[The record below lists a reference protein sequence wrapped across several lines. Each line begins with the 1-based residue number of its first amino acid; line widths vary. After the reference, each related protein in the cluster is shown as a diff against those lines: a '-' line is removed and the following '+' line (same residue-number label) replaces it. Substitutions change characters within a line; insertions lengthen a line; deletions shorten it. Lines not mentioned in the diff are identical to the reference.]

1 MRSLLIGALLL
12 TSCNFARAEIMEV
25 DTDQPLVAANL
36 PNSWD
41 LNRVDR
47 GIEAISQDKDAFVWV
62 ESYLPEELDAIIAE
76 HNAYWKEQGV
86 EITGHETSEHAET
99 GGKYAITEETATE
112 NGKPTRLLYAEYD
125 LGLPSKRNIIVTYW
139 ASPEGDKKYNNAVA
153 DIFSSMTITEK

>member
-1 MRSLLIGALLL
+1 MADRGPDRLERRQPFGLPRLERRRRLRFCGRSRG
-12 TSCNFARAEIMEV
+12 R
-25 DTDQPLVAANL
+25 DG
-36 PNSWD
+36 
-41 LNRVDR
+41 VDR